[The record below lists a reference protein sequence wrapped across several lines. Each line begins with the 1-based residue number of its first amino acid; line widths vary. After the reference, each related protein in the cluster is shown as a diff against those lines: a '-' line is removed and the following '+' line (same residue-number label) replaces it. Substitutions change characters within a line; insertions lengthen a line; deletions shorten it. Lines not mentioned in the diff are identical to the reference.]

1 VILQI
6 VVVFVENDSKKYLY
20 PGVLG

>member
-1 VILQI
+1 LQI